1 MRGSSTP
8 KAGLPPDTPRKRLSM
23 SFKVA
28 NKVILDNVSDEDDD
42 NDNNG
47 NKDNTSVSVE
57 QQQKQKLTDEQLSE
71 LYKREIKLCTEKVF
85 FNFFKFSYTHT
96 VHT

>member
-1 MRGSSTP
+1 
-8 KAGLPPDTPRKRLSM
+8 M